1 MNMIRKIIVLT
12 IYFFL
17 SAVLIFAQ
25 NVDAE
30 KDAVKKVIQT
40 AYIDGLH
47 NKGDLNEIQ
56 KGFHPGFVLL
66 GVRDNSLT
74 QLPVYT
80 WIESFTKRKND
91 DPSPLKPEQTMIC
104 EFLQIDITG
113 NAAMA
118 KINLKK
124 NDVLIFTDY
133 LLLYK
138 FEEGWRIVSKTFYR
152 Y

>member
-1 MNMIRKIIVLT
+1 
-12 IYFFL
+12 
-17 SAVLIFAQ
+17 
-25 NVDAE
+25 
-30 KDAVKKVIQT
+30 
-40 AYIDGLH
+40 
-47 NKGDLNEIQ
+47 
-56 KGFHPGFVLL
+56 
-66 GVRDNSLT
+66 
-74 QLPVYT
+74 
-80 WIESFTKRKND
+80 
-91 DPSPLKPEQTMIC
+91 MIC